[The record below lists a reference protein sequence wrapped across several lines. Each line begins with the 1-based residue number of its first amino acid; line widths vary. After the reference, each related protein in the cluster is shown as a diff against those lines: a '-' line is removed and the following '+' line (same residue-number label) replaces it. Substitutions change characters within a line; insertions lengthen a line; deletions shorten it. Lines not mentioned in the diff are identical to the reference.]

1 MPSLRKAGGYPFRP
15 PSALSGGAIGGGRS
29 ATTVLS
35 GYSSHSTIRRT
46 AGSEPSRARTNL
58 SGQHQRMSG
67 YPAMSGGTIRTL
79 EPAVWTLG
87 EQLEAVNDS
96 LLSERRRVDDLQ
108 ALLAEERRQID
119 RLHLDLADAIT
130 AERIA
135 AGEAAALRAI
145 VAELRARPWWRRWWF
160 R

>member
-1 MPSLRKAGGYPFRP
+1 
-15 PSALSGGAIGGGRS
+15 
-29 ATTVLS
+29 
-35 GYSSHSTIRRT
+35 
-46 AGSEPSRARTNL
+46 
-58 SGQHQRMSG
+58 
-67 YPAMSGGTIRTL
+67 MSGGTIRTL

-108 ALLAEERRQID
+108 TLLAEERRQID

-130 AERIA
+130 TERIA

-145 VAELRARPWWRRWWF
+145 VAGLRARPWWRVVVPVTVVMNRPSVTLL
-160 R
+160 RD

>member
-1 MPSLRKAGGYPFRP
+1 
-15 PSALSGGAIGGGRS
+15 
-29 ATTVLS
+29 
-35 GYSSHSTIRRT
+35 
-46 AGSEPSRARTNL
+46 
-58 SGQHQRMSG
+58 
-67 YPAMSGGTIRTL
+67 MSGGTIRTL
-79 EPAVWTLG
+79 ETAVWTLG

-108 ALLAEERRQID
+108 TLLAEERRQID

-145 VAELRARPWWRRWWF
+145 VAGLRARPWWRRWWF